1 MAVMKLTYN
10 KNVAQRD
17 RSSMCIDLKTENNC
31 FHKMSFETY
40 LIIIKQY
47 FTHTKKFAYYQANQ
61 NADELDSSFM
71 TDLIYIYV
79 K

>member
-1 MAVMKLTYN
+1 
-10 KNVAQRD
+10 
-17 RSSMCIDLKTENNC
+17 
-31 FHKMSFETY
+31 MSFETY

-79 K
+79 E